1 MPVALIVRVA
11 VSSLALLLPTS
22 ALAPVTAGSS
32 SPADVPV
39 EPLVG
44 SACTTTVSSSADLE
58 DLIDSASGG
67 DVICLQA
74 GNYGSLTID
83 SARNSYV
90 TVRSVIA
97 HVAVFDSITLDDA
110 SFIRLEQLTVHG
122 SISNGLDNTN
132 NIQVVAND
140 VEGVWVDAPSTNG
153 AGPGPASWTIEFNDI
168 HDCSDFCVALVSDNP
183 EDYWPVTDITI
194 RGNRIGPMDGGE
206 DAIRIHNWQ
215 DVVIED
221 NEITGV
227 IEDGQH
233 NDCLQSVWGGDGL
246 TFQGNYLHDNNCQ
259 TFFLKDGHTSNIV
272 FHDNLSVR
280 NRVGIGSCGRAD
292 LELERRVDREQH
304 HLGRVRVLP
313 EVRQRGRHVPRR
325 PARGVRGHQQRVRG
339 LRPLRRLRVGRQP
352 RRGVHRP
359 GCARGGLQ
367 SIRWRVDLGARAHGL
382 AQRRGHHP
390 GLRQRHDERRR
401 RPGQR

>member
-1 MPVALIVRVA
+1 M
-11 VSSLALLLPTS
+11 
-22 ALAPVTAGSS
+22 
-32 SPADVPV
+32 PV

-44 SACTTTVSSSADLE
+44 SACTTTVSPSADLE

-168 HDCSDFCVALVSDNP
+168 HDCSDFCVALVSDDP

-227 IEDGQH
+227 IEDSQH
-233 NDCLQSVWGGDGL
+233 NDCLQSVSGGDRL
-246 TFQGNYLHDNNCQ
+246 AFAKAVPARRRLQNISSSRSRTAW
-259 TFFLKDGHTSNIV
+259 NIV
-272 FHDNLSVR
+272 STTTCGCRATREGSAPVVGQVSKLWSDLS
-280 NRVGIGSCGRAD
+280 IID
-292 LELERRVDREQH
+292 DTL
-304 HLGRVRVLP
+304 
-313 EVRQRGRHVPRR
+313 
-325 PARGVRGHQQRVRG
+325 
-339 LRPLRRLRVGRQP
+339 
-352 RRGVHRP
+352 
-359 GCARGGLQ
+359 
-367 SIRWRVDLGARAHGL
+367 
-382 AQRRGHHP
+382 
-390 GLRQRHDERRR
+390 
-401 RPGQR
+401 